1 MLSKLPAPG
10 HLSQSLCR
18 ERTCPMPVGANAPG
32 ITLAGVT
39 DLATQD
45 VEEAPGPRMPAS
57 NAPLPGLHPQFL
69 LSSCSC

>member
-1 MLSKLPAPG
+1 
-10 HLSQSLCR
+10 
-18 ERTCPMPVGANAPG
+18 MPVGANAPG

-45 VEEAPGPRMPAS
+45 VEEAPGPRMPAA